1 MPGSRL
7 CVAQIVTS
15 KFSGLRLLFRENLS
29 VALVVRLEVL
39 ATAIIHSIIRLRL
52 QGWFTIL
59 TEIA

>member
-1 MPGSRL
+1 MPSIRL
-7 CVAQIVTS
+7 CVAQIVTL
-15 KFSGLRLLFRENLS
+15 KFSGLRLLFRQNLS

-52 QGWFTIL
+52 KEWFTIL